1 MLSFVTIRRYVQYLQ
16 SGIFYH
22 NLPEKTRESP
32 KFDQPHAAGVKLA
45 DALDSKSCG
54 SDTVSVRLRPAAP
67 IRETSFKAGF
77 LFFLPCVRFFP
88 LRKMLRRAKSGTRF
102 FSYHTAHIITGSVS
116 ENIIFPGGRVTV
128 QCILP
133 PIRFSH
139 INPPDSGANFV
150 LSPGEVALVYILTQI
165 RSINFSIKSATCSDG
180 SFIPLF
186 IQTSKIPLQPFA
198 INLYIHSRCVRIR
211 LGYNLCIF
219 KSVCL

>member
-1 MLSFVTIRRYVQYLQ
+1 MVVIPCRFDSDRRHQSEKPRLKRGFSFFCHACAFSLCARC
-16 SGIFYH
+16 SGAQ
-22 NLPEKTRESP
+22 R
-32 KFDQPHAAGVKLA
+32 AGRV
-45 DALDSKSCG
+45 
-54 SDTVSVRLRPAAP
+54 
-67 IRETSFKAGF
+67 
-77 LFFLPCVRFFP
+77 
-88 LRKMLRRAKSGTRF
+88 F

-128 QCILP
+128 HGILP